1 LHERFF
7 SRNQGGGKMKV
18 KEVVELLKE
27 LDQEKEIKR
36 LDEGF
41 PEPIENIEETTD
53 YYYID

>member
-1 LHERFF
+1 
-7 SRNQGGGKMKV
+7 MKV